1 VKAVVTGVA
10 GFIGSHV
17 AESLVHD
24 GHEVLG
30 IDCFTDY
37 YSRSVKEE
45 NLHSLRQSARFRL
58 VESRLQDAELLPLLD
73 GASHV
78 YHLAAQAGV
87 RASWG
92 REFSHYTEH
101 NVLAT
106 QRLLEGALAA
116 GRPIV
121 VYASSSSVYGDAPA
135 LPLREDGPCQPVSP
149 YGVTKLAGEHL
160 AVLYHRNHGLPT
172 VSLRFFTVYGPRQR
186 PDMAFHR
193 FLRAAR
199 DGQPI
204 TVFGDG
210 LQTRDFT
217 YVADIVRAV
226 RAAPLSGRPGS
237 VYNVGGGE
245 RVALDQV
252 LRLVESVTA
261 RTLRTQRQEAQ
272 KGDMRDTFADTT
284 AARRDLGFRST
295 VSLPEGLAR
304 EWEWI
309 RGLP

>member
-1 VKAVVTGVA
+1 VKVVVTGAA
-10 GFIGSHV
+10 GFIGSHLS
-17 AESLVHD
+17 ESLVED
-24 GHEVLG
+24 GHDVTG
-30 IDCFTDY
+30 VDCFTDY
-37 YSRSVKEE
+37 YPRAIKES
-45 NLHSLRQSARFRL
+45 NLARLRDCSRFRL
-58 VESRLQDAELLPLLD
+58 VEGRLQDADLAGLLD
-73 GASHV
+73 GADHV

-92 REFSHYTEH
+92 REFELYTDH

-106 QRLLEGALAA
+106 QRLLEAAVAA
-116 GRPIV
+116 GRPTV
-121 VYASSSSVYGDAPA
+121 VYASSSSVYGDAPE
-135 LPLREDGPCQPVSP
+135 LPFREDGPCQPVSP

-199 DGQPI
+199 DAAELP
-204 TVFGDG
+204 VFGDG
-210 LQTRDFT
+210 TQTRDFT
-217 YVADIVRAV
+217 YVADIVAAV
-226 RAAPLSGRPGS
+226 RSAPLSGRPGS

-245 RVALDQV
+245 RIALNEV
-252 LRLVESVTA
+252 LRLIETVTA
-261 RTLRTQRQEAQ
+261 RPLTIQRLEKQ
-272 KGDMRDTFADTT
+272 KGDMRDTFADTA

-295 VSLPEGLAR
+295 VSLAEGLAR

-309 RGLP
+309 RGLR